1 MSLNSWCIEKLNNH
15 DKVEVIEEVEDNLLK
30 ITNDKGDE
38 FFVYTKSEDR
48 STIESVADLDVEQL
62 DFLLNIKKDAYVDG
76 QLLDLASSAQFA
88 VGGLGDIFSAL
99 NDRNISGYVSAEVS
113 FIIRGLQQHTRV
125 TGLERLDNRRFRIQ
139 RAGLD
144 SVVVLALNDYDFTAE
159 SVRSGIEKY
168 GKFDAIL
175 TSNPN
180 CRRTGNC
187 EMAAAS
193 AGVRI
198 LSWGELLGQLNRAW

>member
-15 DKVEVIEEVEDNLLK
+15 DKVECVEDVGDNLLK
-30 ITNDKGDE
+30 IINDEGDE
-38 FFVYTKSEDR
+38 FIVFTKSEDR
-48 STIESVADLDVEQL
+48 STIDSVTGVDVEQL
-62 DFLLNIKKDAYVDG
+62 DFLLNIKKDAYIDG
-76 QLLDLASSAQFA
+76 PLLKLASSAQFA
-88 VGGLGDIFSAL
+88 IGGLGDIFSAL
-99 NDRNISGYVSAEVS
+99 NGRNISGYISAEMS
-113 FIIRGLQQHTRV
+113 FIIRGLSQHTRV

-139 RAGLD
+139 RTGLH
-144 SVVVLALNDYDFTAE
+144 SVTILALNDYDFTAE

-168 GKFDAIL
+168 GDFDAIL

-198 LSWGELLGQLNRAW
+198 LSWGELLGQLNRRW

>member
-1 MSLNSWCIEKLNNH
+1 MSLNSWCIEKLSGH
-15 DKVEVIEEVEDNLLK
+15 DKVESVVDLGDSLLQ
-30 ITNDKGDE
+30 ITNVKGDD
-38 FFVYTKSEDR
+38 FIVLVKSEER
-48 STIESVADLDVEQL
+48 STLESVSEVDIEQL
-62 DFLLNIKKDAYVDG
+62 DFLLNIKKDAYIEG
-76 QLLDLASSAQFA
+76 QLLELSSSAGFA

-99 NDRNISGYVSAEVS
+99 NDRGISNYVSAEMS
-113 FIIRGLQQHTRV
+113 FIIRGLSQHTRV

-144 SVVVLALNDYDFTAE
+144 SVTILALNDYDFTAE

-168 GKFDAIL
+168 GEFDAIL

-187 EMAAAS
+187 EMAAES

-198 LSWGELLGQLNRAW
+198 FSWGELLGQLNRAW

>member
-15 DKVEVIEEVEDNLLK
+15 DKVEFVEEVRDNLLK

-38 FFVYTKSEDR
+38 FLVYAKSEDR
-48 STIESVADLDVEQL
+48 STIESVEGVDVDEL
-62 DFLLNIKKDAYVDG
+62 DFLLNIKKDAYVDR
-76 QLLDLASSAQFA
+76 QLLDLASSARFA

-99 NDRNISGYVSAEVS
+99 NSRNISDYISSEIS
-113 FIIRGLQQHTRV
+113 FIIRGLQQHIRV

-139 RAGLD
+139 REVLD
-144 SVVVLALNDYDFTAE
+144 SVVVLALNDYDLSAD

-168 GKFDAIL
+168 GEFDAIL

-198 LSWGELLGQLNRAW
+198 LSWGEMLGQLNRAW

>member
-15 DKVEVIEEVEDNLLK
+15 DKVECVEEIGDNLLK
-30 ITNDKGDE
+30 ITNNEGDE

-48 STIESVADLDVEQL
+48 STIESVEGVDVEQL

-76 QLLDLASSAQFA
+76 QLLDLASRTQFA

-99 NDRNISGYVSAEVS
+99 NGRNISGYISAEMS

-139 RAGLD
+139 RADLD
-144 SVVVLALNDYDFTAE
+144 SVVVLALNDYDFSAE

-168 GKFDAIL
+168 GEFDAIL

-198 LSWGELLGQLNRAW
+198 LSWGELLDQLNRAW

>member
-1 MSLNSWCIEKLNNH
+1 MSLNSWCIEKLNGH
-15 DKVEVIEEVEDNLLK
+15 DKVESVTELEDGLIQ
-30 ITNDKGDE
+30 ITNVKGDD
-38 FFVYTKSEDR
+38 FIVFVKSEER
-48 STIESVADLDVEQL
+48 STLESVSGVDIEQL
-62 DFLLNIKKDAYVDG
+62 DFLLNIKKDAYIDG
-76 QLLDLASSAQFA
+76 QLLELGSSAGFA

-99 NDRNISGYVSAEVS
+99 NDRDISTYISAEMS
-113 FIIRGLQQHTRV
+113 FIIRGLSQHTRV

-144 SVVVLALNDYDFTAE
+144 SVIILALNDYDFTAE
-159 SVRSGIEKY
+159 SVRSGIERY
-168 GKFDAIL
+168 VEFDAIL

-187 EMAAAS
+187 EIAAES

>member
-1 MSLNSWCIEKLNNH
+1 MSLNNWCIEKLSNH
-15 DKVEVIEEVEDNLLK
+15 DKVDSVVELTNELIK
-30 ITNDKGDE
+30 ITNVNGGE
-38 FFVYTKSEDR
+38 FIVLVKSEER
-48 STIESVADLDVEQL
+48 STIESVSGVDVGKI
-62 DFLLNIKKDAYVDG
+62 DFLLNIKKEAYIDG
-76 QLLDLASSAQFA
+76 QLLQLGSSAGFA
-88 VGGLGDIFSAL
+88 VGGLGDLFSAL
-99 NDRNISGYVSAEVS
+99 NDRDISTYISAEMS
-113 FIIRGLQQHTRV
+113 FIIRGLSQHTKV
-125 TGLERLDNRRFRIQ
+125 TGLERLDNRRFRVQ

-144 SVVVLALNDYDFTAE
+144 SVTILALNDYDFTAE

-168 GKFDAIL
+168 VEFDAIL

-187 EMAAAS
+187 EMVAES